1 MFSSQKNEKVLSYNH
16 GLITKYII
24 SPMHNPQKA
33 RCSSD
38 KAVFTSFNKRLRR
51 FEMAGKRHPA
61 RARQRHDD
69 PWCFNRARQ
78 RGLETS
84 LDRGQLSDEGR
95 MQWMERWAERWLQSF
110 PKSLSP
116 SRRTSLSGRD
126 ESDESRGAE

>member
-1 MFSSQKNEKVLSYNH
+1 
-16 GLITKYII
+16 
-24 SPMHNPQKA
+24 MHNPQKA

-51 FEMAGKRHPA
+51 FEMAGKRDPA

-84 LDRGQLSDEGR
+84 LDRGQPSDKGTNAMDGEMG
-95 MQWMERWAERWLQSF
+95 
-110 PKSLSP
+110 
-116 SRRTSLSGRD
+116 
-126 ESDESRGAE
+126 